1 MSLRESIASDA
12 VSVFLSSDEFAETV
26 VYLPRGGGSRTILA
40 IVDREPP
47 TLMDDAGNVM
57 ALSFMLYVANSGSD
71 GITAQE
77 IDTGGDRVK
86 IGAKVNDLVQKTCTI
101 LRVMDNDHGMLQ
113 LAIK

>member
-1 MSLRESIASDA
+1 MTLRESIASDA
-12 VSVFLSSDEFAETV
+12 VSVFLSADEFAETV

-40 IVDREPP
+40 VVDREPP

-57 ALSFMLYVANSGSD
+57 ALSFMLYVANSATS

-77 IDTGGDRVK
+77 IDTGGDRIQIAAK
-86 IGAKVNDLVQKTCTI
+86 INDAAKKNCTI
-101 LRVMDNDHGMLQ
+101 LRVMDNDNGMLQ